1 MPPNLEIVLN
11 AWTLVM
17 YKWHVGRRP
26 GHEMKTGHY
35 VYTWVHLA
43 SIASR
48 LHHQGGSAEL
58 LHPSLHLLDVRKV
71 TLRATSLV
79 ARTRKNFF
87 EASYATKK
95 TAADGPIRSIRG
107 PSPL

>member
-1 MPPNLEIVLN
+1 MEIVLN

-17 YKWHVGRRP
+17 RKWHVGRRQ
-26 GHEMKTGHY
+26 GHEMLTGYYAH
-35 VYTWVHLA
+35 TLLA
-43 SIASR
+43 AIR
-48 LHHQGGSAEL
+48 HQHGSAEL
-58 LHPSLHLLDVRKV
+58 LHPSFHLLDLRKV
-71 TLRATSLV
+71 TLRATSLA

-95 TAADGPIRSIRG
+95 TAADGPIRSMRG